1 MIKNE
6 KLSAKIK
13 KATILDFDRVLGIG
27 FDKLKPIEFS
37 SQVENLI
44 KKREEARQSNNWNQ
58 ADKIRKEIL
67 ELGYEVEDT
76 FEGPKISKSN
86 N

>member
-1 MIKNE
+1 MN
-6 KLSAKIK
+6 
-13 KATILDFDRVLGIG
+13 V
-27 FDKLKPIEFS
+27 IE
-37 SQVENLI
+37 
-44 KKREEARQSNNWNQ
+44 KREEARQSNNWNQ

-76 FEGPKISKSN
+76 FEGQKISKSN